1 MHAFLEILDRRLTQN
16 KFFCQVG
23 KVTKTV
29 SQIRIWILLH
39 PFKNKKCEYESNCV
53 YPEE

>member
-1 MHAFLEILDRRLTQN
+1 MWKKLNPYMHAFLETLDRRLTQN

-29 SQIRIWILLH
+29 SQIRT
-39 PFKNKKCEYESNCV
+39 
-53 YPEE
+53 